1 VSRSLTLSAL
11 VQSAAQDL
19 PKRFHFGS
27 KQLDRHL
34 GKLIC
39 RIGNQ
44 TVLSLYQIG
53 PRLLDREIKPLYLH
67 L

>member
-44 TVLSLYQIG
+44 TALSFHQIG
-53 PRLLDREIKPLYLH
+53 PRLLNREIKSVYFH